1 MRMKHRL
8 TLPSIPQFESLEP
21 RRLLS
26 ASSHIATAAPAP
38 PKAISTTIRARA
50 ASVGPASANSVFLSA
65 EEVKIILSQAASQAA
80 PGMVIAVADRDGNI
94 LGLLESPT
102 PAGTVAPTQLSIREI
117 KAIDQAVTAAFFES
131 TEEAFTTRTARFII
145 QDHFPNPV
153 ANTPGGPLYGVQ
165 FSSLHGAVSDG
176 LGFHSSDIYPM
187 TIAGLSGDP
196 GGIPLYI
203 NGIPVGGI
211 GVAGD
216 RQDVAARADVAIQGD
231 TDSSG
236 KASNGAEEH
245 SRNEAVALAGAKDF
259 MAPAAIRADKIL
271 LEGLRFPFTVDKP
284 AIGKPARTFDEL
296 QTGGATLLTYP
307 GFFNGTIDGGHP
319 NFTDTSFNGVA
330 GQLRFPIIAGTS
342 AGPGLPSL
350 SSAEVTQIIGQ
361 AVNRAT
367 KTRAAIREPIGVAA
381 RVFVSV
387 VDTQGNVL
395 GVFGMQDTTNFS
407 YDVAVQKARTAV
419 FFSNDNAA
427 FSSRAVGFLSQR
439 FFPIGINRG
448 QTGPLFHLQNE
459 LSGFNLVDP
468 ASGALGNIQALKFG
482 GVVSNGITIF
492 PGGFP
497 LYKDGH
503 LVGGIGISGDGVDQ
517 DDLIGYTG
525 TAGFRPAPAIRS
537 DHLGPVAIANLI
549 DSILPNLAA
558 LGVHQ
563 QVRNHISSA
572 VAKDSHHVK
581 LPYVKLPRHA
591 DL

>member
-1 MRMKHRL
+1 MRNKHRIEI
-8 TLPSIPQFESLEP
+8 TSVPQVELLES
-21 RRLLS
+21 RRFFS
-26 ASSHIATAAPAP
+26 AVSHIRVDTTVL
-38 PKAISTTIRARA
+38 PKAVASNLRVHA
-50 ASVGPASANSVFLSA
+50 AKVGPSSANSLFLSA
-65 EEVKIILSQAASQAA
+65 DDVKTILAQAASQAS
-80 PGMVIAVADRDGNI
+80 PGQVIAVADRDGNI
-94 LGLLESPT
+94 LGLLE
-102 PAGTVAPTQLSIREI
+102 APTTAAVSASQLAIREI
-117 KAIDQAVTAAFFES
+117 KAIDEAVTASFFASTQDAFS
-131 TEEAFTTRTARFII
+131 TRTARFII

-187 TIAGLSGDP
+187 TLAGLSGDP
-196 GGIPLYI
+196 GGIPLYL

-216 RQDVAARADVAIQGD
+216 GKDILARSDVAIQGD
-231 TDSSG
+231 TDATA
-236 KASNGAEEH
+236 KASNGVEEH
-245 SRNEAVALAGAKDF
+245 SRNEAVALAGAKGF
-259 MAPAAIRADKIL
+259 MAPVAIRADKIF
-271 LEGLRFPFTVDKP
+271 LEGLRFPFTLDKP
-284 AIGKPARTFDEL
+284 ASGKTSQTFDQL
-296 QTGGATLLTYP
+296 QTAGATLLTYP
-307 GFFNGTIDGGHP
+307 NFFNGTVAGGHA
-319 NFTDTSFNGVA
+319 NFTDTAFNGIP

-350 SSAEVTQIIGQ
+350 SSADVTQIIGQ
-361 AVNRAT
+361 AVSRAT
-367 KTRAAIREPIGVAA
+367 KTRAAIREPVGVQA

-387 VDTQGNVL
+387 VDVQGNVL

-419 FFSNDNAA
+419 FFSNDSAA
-427 FSSRAVGFLSQR
+427 FSSRAVGFLAQK
-439 FFPIGINRG
+439 FFPVGINGG
-448 QTGPLFHLQNE
+448 QTGPLYHLQNE

-468 ASGALGNIQALKFG
+468 TAGALGNLQPLKFG
-482 GVVSNGITIF
+482 GVVSNGITLF

-517 DDLIGYTG
+517 DDLISFSGA
-525 TAGFRPAPAIRS
+525 AGFQPAAAIRS
-537 DHLGPVAIANLI
+537 DRLGPNGIAQRI
-549 DSILPNLAA
+549 HSILPNLAT

-563 QVRNHISSA
+563 QIRDQISVA
-572 VAKDSHHVK
+572 VSKDAKHVK

>member
-1 MRMKHRL
+1 MKHRRKFTSTPL
-8 TLPSIPQFESLEP
+8 FESLET

-26 ASSHIATAAPAP
+26 ASSHMAGATLTL
-38 PKAISTTIRARA
+38 PKAASMSLRVRA
-50 ASVGPASANSVFLSA
+50 AHVGPANANFVFLIA
-65 EEVKIILSQAASQAA
+65 DDVKTILAQAASQAG
-80 PGMVIAVADRDGNI
+80 PGQVIAVADRDGNI
-94 LGLLESPT
+94 LGLLESPAA
-102 PAGTVAPTQLSIREI
+102 AGSVSPTQLTIREI
-117 KAIDQAVTAAFFES
+117 KAIDEAVTAAFFAS
-131 TEEAFTTRTARFII
+131 TQDAFSTRTARFII

-203 NGIPVGGI
+203 NGVPVGGI

-216 RQDVAARADVAIQGD
+216 GGDIAARADVAIQGD
-231 TDSSG
+231 TDASG
-236 KASNGAEEH
+236 KVSNGVEEH
-245 SRNEAVALAGAKDF
+245 SGNEAVALAGARGF
-259 MAPAAIRADKIL
+259 MAPASIRADKIF
-271 LEGLRFPFTVDKP
+271 LEGLRFPFTLDKP
-284 AIGKPARTFDEL
+284 ATGKPSQTFDNL
-296 QTGGATLLTYP
+296 QSEGATILSYP
-307 GFFNGTIDGGHP
+307 DFFNGTIAGGHA
-319 NFTDTSFNGVA
+319 NFVDTSFNGVA
-330 GQLRFPIIAGTS
+330 GQLRFPITAGT
-342 AGPGLPSL
+342 AVGPGLPAL

-361 AVNRAT
+361 AVRRAT
-367 KTRAAIREPIGVAA
+367 KTRAAIREPVGVQA
-381 RVFVSV
+381 RVFISV
-387 VDTQGNVL
+387 VDVQGKVL

-407 YDVAVQKARTAV
+407 YDVAVQKARTSV
-419 FFSNDNAA
+419 LFSNATAA
-427 FSSRAVGFLSQR
+427 FSSRAVGFLAQK
-439 FFPIGINRG
+439 FFPIGINGG
-448 QTGPLFHLQNE
+448 QTGPLFHLQND

-468 ASGALGNIQALKFG
+468 AAGTLGNLQPLKFG

-497 LYKDGH
+497 LYKEGH

-525 TAGFRPAPAIRS
+525 TAGFRPTARIRS
-537 DHLGPVAIANLI
+537 DHLGPVGIAQMV
-549 DSILPNLAA
+549 DSILPNLAV

-563 QVRNHISSA
+563 QVLDQISAA
-572 VAKDSHHVK
+572 VAKDSRHVK